1 MEQYVFCGYP
11 SDHAN
16 GSVLHFSELFAIN
29 ANSKQKSGAWS
40 FLSYLLTQPCQENM
54 KLRLPV
60 NDSVLQTQLAGHLED
75 ETITQH
81 EIDMFYQMVD
91 GLQAADY
98 PTATVE
104 QIIREELAPLFSRRS
119 GRRRNGRG
127 QIESRVQTYACR
139 TVRLNIKSKKKGGI
153 YMKKKKHCLPCP
165 SRVYCVQYAAPRLC
179 YGHWQ

>member
-1 MEQYVFCGYP
+1 MMLSAPSIAYNAERYLLPPMEQYVFCGYP

-29 ANSKQKSGAWS
+29 ANSKQKSGAWA

-104 QIIREELAPLFSRRS
+104 QIIREELAPYLA
-119 GRRRNGRG
+119 GEAAEEETAGKI
-127 QIESRVQTYACR
+127 QSRVQLMLAE
-139 TVRLNIKSKKKGGI
+139 
-153 YMKKKKHCLPCP
+153 
-165 SRVYCVQYAAPRLC
+165 QFD
-179 YGHWQ
+179 

>member
-1 MEQYVFCGYP
+1 
-11 SDHAN
+11 
-16 GSVLHFSELFAIN
+16 
-29 ANSKQKSGAWS
+29 
-40 FLSYLLTQPCQENM
+40 M

-104 QIIREELAPLFSRRS
+104 QIIREELAPYLA
-119 GRRRNGRG
+119 GEAAEEETAGKI
-127 QIESRVQTYACR
+127 QSRVQLMLAE
-139 TVRLNIKSKKKGGI
+139 
-153 YMKKKKHCLPCP
+153 
-165 SRVYCVQYAAPRLC
+165 QFD
-179 YGHWQ
+179 